1 MAQDRTKGQIAADFA
16 ANAVLR
22 LLIGLALALPYAA
35 RVRLMGFLTRWII
48 APVVGYRRRALA
60 NLAYVWPDRPLS
72 ERRAIADACCD
83 NAGRTLIENYST
95 RALMARMAQAP
106 IAGDG
111 LAALEAARAAGRPA
125 ILVSGHF
132 GNYEAAR
139 AALVGRGYQIG
150 GLYRPMKNAFFNDHY
165 VRTMEA
171 FGGPVFP
178 QGRQGTAGFV
188 RHLKAGGQLV
198 LLFDQNVHGGQILE
212 FLGKPA
218 ATALSAAELA
228 LRYGAALIPFYA
240 IRKADGIGFDIVLE
254 APVPPSDPVTMT
266 RALNDSLAA
275 RIGADPGQWFWIHR
289 RWRIAKDHYSAE
301 ELAEHFGQDASGLN
315 M

>member
-1 MAQDRTKGQIAADFA
+1 MAKDRTGGQITADFF
-16 ANAVLR
+16 AN
-22 LLIGLALALPYAA
+22 LALRTMIGAALILPYET
-35 RVRLMGFLTRWII
+35 RVRIMGLLTSRLI
-48 APVVGYRRRALA
+48 APLVGYRRRARN
-60 NLAYVWPDRPLS
+60 NLAMIWPDMPEA

-95 RALMARMAQAP
+95 RDLMARMAAAP
-106 IAGDG
+106 IGGPG
-111 LAALEAARAAGRPA
+111 LPALEAARAAGKPV

-150 GLYRPMKNAFFNDHY
+150 GLYRPMKNAFFNEHY

-188 RHLKAGGQLV
+188 RHLKSGGQLV
-198 LLFDQNVHGGQILE
+198 LLFDQHVHGAKLMN
-212 FLGKPA
+212 FLGRRA
-218 ATALSAAELA
+218 ATATSAAELA
-228 LRYGAALIPFYA
+228 LRYGASLIPFYA
-240 IRKADGIGFDIVLE
+240 TRKPDGISFELELE

-266 RALNDSLAA
+266 EALNESLAA
-275 RIGADPGQWFWIHR
+275 RITAHPGQWFWIHR
-289 RWRIAKDHYSAE
+289 RWRIATQYYSAE
-301 ELAEHFGQDASGLN
+301 ELA
-315 M
+315 